1 MKFIILLFL
10 VGSLL
15 TGNAM
20 AFEKKNIYGYVEK
33 VTLVNKELVVSA
45 KLDTGAKSSSLS
57 AIDIQ
62 KAEKDGVSYLRFIVP
77 TKKGNVEFLAEYVGR
92 VKIKAR
98 DGENKVSAVTPIK
111 RPVVL
116 MKIQMGDEVR
126 TIPVNLTNRK
136 RFLYPLLLGRDA
148 IKAFSGLVDPSM
160 VFTLKKEEVEKNEVK

>member
-1 MKFIILLFL
+1 MKCIILFL

-33 VTLVNKELVVSA
+33 VILVEKTLTVSA

-57 AIDIQ
+57 AINIQ
-62 KAEKDGVSYLRFIVP
+62 RIERNGVSYLRFIVP
-77 TKKGNVEFLAEYVGR
+77 NKKGDVELTAEYVGK

-98 DGENKVSAVTPIK
+98 DSENGTLPIIPIK

-116 MKIQMGDEVR
+116 IQIQMGGEVR

-148 IKAFSGLVDPSM
+148 IRAFSGLVDPSL
-160 VFTLKKEEVEKNEVK
+160 VFTLKKEEVNKNEVK